1 MSETGLQVA
10 DIDIVDAYA
19 HVGLPRF
26 QSLADYELRMR
37 SGGIA
42 AAVLCSFDSS
52 PDLTAIH
59 DGMARPDGRFR
70 GIGVPLGNDHD
81 ELAASVTGQLAAG
94 FSGIRLSGTDI
105 AERSWLLGLIAG
117 HGRIPLVCANAG
129 DPASATVLND
139 HLDRCPDSRLVLGHF
154 GGLPEPAA
162 LRSGPVSELFARPQV
177 SVIFSRQGGYP
188 ADRIL
193 PAAERLIEVCG
204 WQRVLWGSE
213 SPVLT
218 WRNET
223 LGSALAWVETLAPTA
238 EQRRDFLGGNARR
251 LFFDSRPDVQPLDL
265 PFDPADRAQVI
276 PATIFANGL
285 GLDQRTV
292 GALVH
297 AWLADGEPGT
307 FADYAGGLIDRALKG
322 RGSTSRG

>member
-1 MSETGLQVA
+1 MSETGPAVA
-10 DIDIVDAYA
+10 DIVDAYA
-19 HVGLPRF
+19 HIGLPRF

-37 SGGIA
+37 SAGIA
-42 AAVLCSFDSS
+42 AAALCSFDSS
-52 PDLTAIH
+52 PDLAAIH
-59 DGMARPDGRFR
+59 DGLARPDGRFC
-70 GIGVPLGNDHD
+70 GIGVPLGSGRD
-81 ELAASVTGQLAAG
+81 ELEASVIIQLTAG
-94 FSGIRLSGTDI
+94 FSGIRLSGADI

-117 HGRIPLVCANAG
+117 HGRVPLVCANSG
-129 DPASATVLND
+129 EPATATVLND
-139 HLDRCPDSRLVLGHF
+139 HLDHHPDSRLVLGHF
-154 GGLPEPAA
+154 GGLPAPAV
-162 LRSGPVSELFARPQV
+162 LRSGPVGELFARPQV

-193 PAAERLIEVCG
+193 PAAERLIESCG
-204 WQRVLWGSE
+204 WRRVLWGSE

-223 LGSALAWVETLAPTA
+223 LASALAWVDVLGPTA

-265 PFDPADRAQVI
+265 PFDPMERAQVI

-285 GLDQRTV
+285 GLDQRTA

-297 AWLADGEPGT
+297 AWLTDGELGT
-307 FADYAGGLIDRALKG
+307 FADYTGALIDRALKNQD
-322 RGSTSRG
+322 